1 MGDSSKSQVTYRNM
15 KYFNRDA
22 FRNDLRLKLGEIP
35 TRPYG
40 MFEKMSFDVPDSHV
54 SEKKKPVRFAQF

>member
-22 FRNDLRLKLGEIP
+22 FRNDLRLKLGEMP
-35 TRPYG
+35 TR